1 MELIMVNFTKT
12 YTSPAQLVALLQYRG
27 LLIEDATKTE
37 NYLRHIGYYRFS
49 AYLHPLLSI
58 PKEDHIFKK
67 GASFNQA
74 LTMYRFDR
82 HLRLL
87 MFNQI
92 EKIEIAVRSAIVNI
106 TSRETGNP
114 FWMTDPSCFYDAAQ
128 FTKTKQLID
137 AELAKSREDFIEH
150 FRNTYVEPYPPAWM
164 LAEILPLGV
173 MTKIYDNIKNNQIR
187 KKIAQEFSLNIPVF
201 KSWMT
206 IITVTRNNC
215 CHHSRV
221 WNRTFALRA
230 LSMRHISRPWISA
243 TINQQKVFY
252 SLCVIKYFLDIIV
265 AHNDMTAKV
274 VSLLA
279 EYPSIDTNAMGF
291 PTNWQLEP
299 LWQTHP
305 TPTSVTRYSV
315 TVRKIKVAD

>member
-1 MELIMVNFTKT
+1 MHHENPPSLSTMLKSAGRFFFLMAHYTKT
-12 YTSPAQLVALLQYRG
+12 YTSPSQLVSLLQSRG
-27 LLIEDATKTE
+27 LFIEDAVRTE

-49 AYLHPLLSI
+49 AYLYPLLTT
-58 PKEDHIFKK
+58 PKENHVFKSS
-67 GASFNQA
+67 ATFNQA
-74 LTMYRFDR
+74 LMMYRFDR

-114 FWMTDPSCFYDAAQ
+114 FWMTDPSCFYELSLFA
-128 FTKTKQLID
+128 KTKQLID

-150 FRNTYVEPYPPAWM
+150 FRTTYDEPYPPSWM

-173 MTKIYDNIKNNQIR
+173 LTRIYDNIKSNQIR
-187 KKIAQEFSLNIPVF
+187 KKIAQEFALTIPVF
-201 KSWMT
+201 MSWLT

-230 LSMRHISRPWISA
+230 LTMRRMTRPWIA
-243 TINQQKVFY
+243 TSVNQQKVYF
-252 SLCVIKYFLDIIV
+252 SLCIIKYFLDIISP
-265 AHNDMTAKV
+265 NTDMKSKIDA
-274 VSLLA
+274 LLTN
-279 EYPSIDTNAMGF
+279 YPDIDIAAMGF
-291 PTNWQLEP
+291 PLGWENEP
-299 LWQTHP
+299 LWQ
-305 TPTSVTRYSV
+305 
-315 TVRKIKVAD
+315 

>member
-1 MELIMVNFTKT
+1 MVNFTKT
-12 YTSPAQLVALLQYRG
+12 YTSPAQLVSLLQSRG
-27 LLIEDATKTE
+27 LIIEDATKTE

-49 AYLHPLLSI
+49 AYLHPLLTL
-58 PKEDHIFKK
+58 PKENHIFKN
-67 GASFNQA
+67 GATFNQA

-114 FWMTDPSCFYDAAQ
+114 FWMTDPTCFYDATQ
-128 FTKTKQLID
+128 FAKTKQLID
-137 AELAKSREDFIEH
+137 AELTKSREDFIEH
-150 FRNTYVEPYPPAWM
+150 FRNTYVEPYPPSWM

-173 MTKIYDNIKNNQIR
+173 MTKIYDNIKSNQIR
-187 KKIAQEFSLNIPVF
+187 KKIAQEFALNIPVF

-230 LSMRHISRPWISA
+230 LTMRHMSRPWISA

-252 SLCVIKYFLDIIV
+252 SLCVIKYFLNIIV
-265 AHNDMTAKV
+265 SENDMTEKV

-279 EYPSIDTNAMGF
+279 DYPSIDTKAMGF
-291 PTNWQLEP
+291 PDNWQQEP
-299 LWQTHP
+299 LWQ
-305 TPTSVTRYSV
+305 
-315 TVRKIKVAD
+315 

>member
-173 MTKIYDNIKNNQIR
+173 MTKIYDNIKQPNSQENSTRIFAEYTCIQVMDDNYYGYAQQLLSSFSRLEPYIRFAGLVNASYFTPLDFCNNQ
-187 KKIAQEFSLNIPVF
+187 
-201 KSWMT
+201 
-206 IITVTRNNC
+206 
-215 CHHSRV
+215 
-221 WNRTFALRA
+221 
-230 LSMRHISRPWISA
+230 SA
-243 TINQQKVFY
+243 KG
-252 SLCVIKYFLDIIV
+252 FL
-265 AHNDMTAKV
+265 
-274 VSLLA
+274 
-279 EYPSIDTNAMGF
+279 
-291 PTNWQLEP
+291 
-299 LWQTHP
+299 
-305 TPTSVTRYSV
+305 
-315 TVRKIKVAD
+315 